1 VNESARIY
9 GIDKKIRF
17 KHKVDAAKYSSAQK
31 QWTCDVTIDGKQSAT
46 FKSRF
51 IVLCTGYYDYHNPL
65 KVSIPGIDNFKGPV
79 IHPQFWPEDLD
90 YSGKNVV
97 VIGSGATAVT
107 LLPAMA
113 EKASHVTMLQRSP
126 GYVIS
131 MPQEDGIEKVI
142 RSCFS
147 WAPAFQHSLFRAK
160 WIAASMLIT
169 TLSKYLP
176 SVTRRIVYS
185 WMDRDLPASTPRD
198 PHFAP
203 SYNPWEQRMC
213 LCPDGDFFSSL
224 QSGRSSVITD
234 TIQTITPDT
243 IRLTSGKELHPD
255 IIVTATGLQL
265 QFAGGIALSVD
276 GKPFAIG
283 EKFIWKG
290 MMIEDLP
297 NASFSIGYVDASWTL
312 GADASAQLF
321 CRLLA
326 EMQAE
331 GSREVTP
338 RMDDKEKSSM
348 HVYPM
353 LRLSSTYVKKSAHL
367 MPKSGDRGQWVPR
380 SYYLRDIWNAWYG
393 DIRTSLQ
400 WS

>member
-1 VNESARIY
+1 
-9 GIDKKIRF
+9 
-17 KHKVDAAKYSSAQK
+17 
-31 QWTCDVTIDGKQSAT
+31 
-46 FKSRF
+46 
-51 IVLCTGYYDYHNPL
+51 
-65 KVSIPGIDNFKGPV
+65 
-79 IHPQFWPEDLD
+79 
-90 YSGKNVV
+90 
-97 VIGSGATAVT
+97 
-107 LLPAMA
+107 
-113 EKASHVTMLQRSP
+113 
-126 GYVIS
+126 
-131 MPQEDGIEKVI
+131 
-142 RSCFS
+142 
-147 WAPAFQHSLFRAK
+147 
-160 WIAASMLIT
+160 
-169 TLSKYLP
+169 
-176 SVTRRIVYS
+176 
-185 WMDRDLPASTPRD
+185 
-198 PHFAP
+198 
-203 SYNPWEQRMC
+203 MC